1 MEYSKIFDFE
11 SNKLLELFTLL
22 NTANDVY
29 SIEELSSK
37 LQVDPK
43 TILKYI
49 KKLGE
54 LFELYYLADQLT
66 ISNII
71 RNQFYLKKDNELV
84 SEQFLINYL
93 NSLPEIIFLKSIIE
107 GNKIQTM
114 QFAET
119 LSISESSLRRRV
131 RKISNWLE
139 HRNLYLKRGTYE
151 LIGDEAQIRAFI
163 LHFYWFVYRG
173 IKNSFLQQENEES
186 TLLTNHI
193 LHFFQLQVN
202 DLQKESILR
211 IVQITNWRYQKGKE
225 INFKEEWYQY
235 ITASRLFSKFV
246 EALRHTESTFLQNMD
261 ELAYVYLTIQAS
273 FLPYYGKS
281 LQGFTIQEHFLE
293 KTTSYMNTLCVANNL
308 KQKFWEKE
316 FDFTQENL
324 AAFLSFHLYYEMIY
338 GFSFERDQS
347 VPIIKEKY
355 PAFSAKLEAV
365 LLEVVNGN
373 SYLNI
378 IPKSN
383 QFYRYFMILT
393 SVISPIYYERKIVIC
408 IMTDFSIEKEH
419 ELGKRLRHFF
429 YGKFNMTVIYAR
441 TSKSIFYANV
451 ILTTIIHQ
459 RSFKNYER
467 PIVLLDTNFSE
478 TIFFEIEE
486 LIKVT

>member
-29 SIEELSSK
+29 AIEELSSK

-54 LFELYYLADQLT
+54 LFELYYLADQLA
-66 ISNII
+66 ISTII

-84 SEQFLINYL
+84 SEQFLTNYL
-93 NSLPEIIFLKSIIE
+93 NSLPEIIFLKSVIE
-107 GNKIQTM
+107 GNKIRIK
-114 QFAET
+114 QFTET
-119 LSISESSLRRRV
+119 LSISESSLRRRI
-131 RKISNWLE
+131 RKISSWLE
-139 HRNLYLKRGTYE
+139 ERNLYLKRGTYE
-151 LIGDEAQIRAFI
+151 LLGDEAQIRAFI
-163 LHFYWFVYRG
+163 LHFYWYAYRG
-173 IKNSFLQQENEES
+173 IKNSFLQQENEEN
-186 TLLTNHI
+186 TLVTDQI
-193 LHFFQLQVN
+193 IHFFQLQVN
-202 DLQKESILR
+202 DLQRESILR
-211 IVQITNWRYQKGKE
+211 VVQITNWRYQQEHK
-225 INFKEEWYQY
+225 IHFKEDWHQY
-235 ITASRLFSKFV
+235 ITTSRLFSKFV
-246 EALRHTESTFLQNMD
+246 EALSYTESTFLQNMD
-261 ELAYVYLTIQAS
+261 ELAYIYLTIQAN
-273 FLPYYGKS
+273 FLSYYEKS
-281 LQGFTIQEHFLE
+281 LQGFIIQEHFLE

-308 KQKFWEKE
+308 KKIFWEKE

-324 AAFLSFHLYYEMIY
+324 AAFLSFHLYYEMIF

-347 VPIIKEKY
+347 LPLIKGKY
-355 PAFSAKLEAV
+355 PAFSAKLEAA
-365 LLEVVNGN
+365 LLEVENEN

-378 IPKSN
+378 IPKPN

-408 IMTDFSIEKEH
+408 IMTDFSIEKER

-451 ILTTIIHQ
+451 ILTTVIHQ
-459 RSFKNYER
+459 RSFKNYKR
-467 PIVLLDTNFSE
+467 PIILLDANFSE